1 MSCNYRLSK
10 LELSPSVPT
19 MISTT
24 TNSSRLSSFERR
36 LAKYRSL
43 SFLWLRACTSSK
55 RSTFV
60 DNHNKNTIFMSM
72 NHFGRLEIFV
82 LHTCNKDK

>member
-1 MSCNYRLSK
+1 MSWNYRLSS

-19 MISTT
+19 MVST
-24 TNSSRLSSFERR
+24 TNSSRSLPFERR

-55 RSTFV
+55 RRPLV
-60 DNHNKNTIFMSM
+60 DNQNKNTIYISL
-72 NHFGRLEIFV
+72 NHFGRF
-82 LHTCNKDK
+82 K